1 MLYAVIMAGGAGTR
15 LWPLSRRRQPKQTIP
30 IAGGASLFQRAIE
43 RMKGLVAPERTLVIT
58 NADLVGLL
66 RSQAPGIPA
75 GNIIGEPFGRDSAP
89 AVFLA
94 AAIIAHR
101 DKNAVFL
108 VAPADHLIAPRA
120 KFQAAAR
127 KAARIA
133 AKEKVLVTFGIRPEY
148 PATVYGYIERGEKMR
163 GAGGAFQVR
172 RFHEKPGVATAR
184 RYVKD
189 GRYYWNSGMF
199 VWRAET
205 ILAAARKYSSEHARA
220 IEPLGALFGT
230 REFAAALKKAYAGM
244 KKTSVD
250 YAVMEKA
257 TNVVMVEAD
266 FEWSDVGS
274 PAAMRKYAR
283 GDKAGNVRQGLTELH
298 ESTGCITVSDDEHLL
313 AVFGCD
319 NMVVIHTADATLVCP
334 AERAEEIK
342 ALIAVIERREELKK
356 FL

>member
-1 MLYAVIMAGGAGTR
+1 
-15 LWPLSRRRQPKQTIP
+15 
-30 IAGGASLFQRAIE
+30 
-43 RMKGLVAPERTLVIT
+43 MKGLVAPERTFVIT

-75 GNIIGEPFGRDSAP
+75 GNIIGEPAGRDSAP

-101 DKNAVFL
+101 DKTAVFL

-120 KFQAAAR
+120 RFQAAVR

-133 AKEKVLVTFGIRPEY
+133 ESNNVLVTFGIRTEY
-148 PATVYGYIERGEKMR
+148 PATVYGYIERGGKMR
-163 GAGGAFQVR
+163 GVRGAFGVK
-172 RFHEKPGVATAR
+172 RFHEKPDAATAR

-205 ILAAARKYSSEHARA
+205 ILAAARKFSPGHARA

-230 REFAAALKKAYAGM
+230 PRFQTALRKAYANL
-244 KKTSVD
+244 KKISVD

-257 TNVVMVEAD
+257 PNVVMVEAD
-266 FEWSDVGS
+266 FQWSDVGS

-298 ESTGCITVSDDEHLL
+298 DSTDCITVSNDRHLV

-334 AERAEEIK
+334 AERAEELK
-342 ALIAVIERREELKK
+342 ALIAAIERREELKK